1 MAGQSLGA
9 PAPIPS
15 LPGAS
20 PRRTLNLAPGTT
32 RTRHS
37 HGAFP
42 LGDLIASVY
51 SSRRD
56 RDGRVTL
63 ALGRDAL
70 RLDMCM
76 SPAQARAMAQILT
89 AAAKAAET
97 AQAAHTLA
105 NGAEGGAT

>member
-9 PAPIPS
+9 SAPVPS

-20 PRRTLNLAPGTT
+20 PRRTLSLAPGKT

-42 LGDLIASVY
+42 LGELIASVY
-51 SSRRD
+51 SSRRES
-56 RDGRVTL
+56 DGRVTL
-63 ALGRDAL
+63 ALGRDTL

-76 SPAQARAMAQILT
+76 SPTQARAMAQVLT
-89 AAAKAAET
+89 VAAKAAET
-97 AQAAHTLA
+97 AQARKTA
-105 NGAEGGAT
+105 NGAEGGAA